1 MTRLNMPIGNDIF
14 SKLREANDYYI
25 DKSELIKQIIQQ
37 SAEVT
42 LITRPRRFGKS
53 LNMSMLECFF
63 DIRNDSKVLFN
74 DLAISKEQE
83 ICDKWMNK
91 YPTVFISLK
100 NISNM
105 AFNDAYN
112 ALIYAVSQLYNE
124 HLYLLERDMSESDRE
139 MYNNILFKRPNNT
152 ELSNSLYLLTKLLC
166 DYYGKNVILLIDEYD
181 VPMAKGSANGYYR
194 EITNVIS
201 VLLGT
206 ALKGNSYL
214 KFAVLTGCL
223 RIAKESIF
231 TGLNNLYVDS
241 ISDDRFDE
249 YFGFTDSEI
258 NKLLEDT
265 GLTGSKEVIKE
276 WYDGYHFGKADVY
289 CPWDVVNYVS
299 QLQYNPES
307 KPKNYWANTSSNDII
322 RQFLKKSSTK
332 INEQFSILL
341 QGGTVKTQI
350 NENLTYEDLTD
361 TEYNFWSVL
370 YLTGYLTPVCVDSE
384 NNEAELKIPNKEVR
398 SIFENSI
405 ALWFSRDVIPTTLS
419 EISSLLWNCDEKGL
433 SKIFSKLLF
442 KTISY
447 YDYNEIFYHAFLA
460 GIFAVSPYEVKSNR
474 ENGTGRTDITVIDA
488 DNTRAAVFEFKVADT
503 SKELEIKC
511 DEALK
516 QIDDRQYAE
525 ELQEDR
531 YIDVITCGAA
541 FYKKKCMVKIKPY

>member
-1 MTRLNMPIGNDIF
+1 MPIGNDIF